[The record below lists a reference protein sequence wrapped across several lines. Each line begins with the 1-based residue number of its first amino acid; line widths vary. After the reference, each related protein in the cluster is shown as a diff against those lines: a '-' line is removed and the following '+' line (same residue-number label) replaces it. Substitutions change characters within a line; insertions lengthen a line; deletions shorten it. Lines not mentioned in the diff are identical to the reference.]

1 MKITFTEVSW
11 SDYLWLQENDKKLL
25 KRVNLLVKD
34 ITRNPFDGI
43 GKPEPLKA
51 NLSGY
56 WSRRINMEKL
66 TAAAA
71 REDFENMVKLVTEEN
86 KVYQIES
93 ARDSAVLI
101 SYKEYESLQETVE
114 LLSIPGLRESL
125 QRSLQQIKNNETYSL
140 DEVLG
145 DID

>member
-1 MKITFTEVSW
+1 
-11 SDYLWLQENDKKLL
+11 
-25 KRVNLLVKD
+25 
-34 ITRNPFDGI
+34 
-43 GKPEPLKA
+43 
-51 NLSGY
+51 
-56 WSRRINMEKL
+56 MEKL

-71 REDFENMVKLVTEEN
+71 REDFENMVKAVTEEN

-93 ARDSAVLI
+93 TEDSAVLM

-114 LLSIPGLRESL
+114 LLSIPGFRESL
-125 QRSLQQIKNNETYSL
+125 QSSLQQIKANETYSL

>member
-1 MKITFTEVSW
+1 
-11 SDYLWLQENDKKLL
+11 
-25 KRVNLLVKD
+25 
-34 ITRNPFDGI
+34 
-43 GKPEPLKA
+43 
-51 NLSGY
+51 
-56 WSRRINMEKL
+56 MEKL

-101 SYKEYESLQETVE
+101 SYKKYESLQETVE

>member
-1 MKITFTEVSW
+1 
-11 SDYLWLQENDKKLL
+11 
-25 KRVNLLVKD
+25 
-34 ITRNPFDGI
+34 
-43 GKPEPLKA
+43 
-51 NLSGY
+51 
-56 WSRRINMEKL
+56 MEKL

-93 ARDSAVLI
+93 ATDSAVLI
-101 SYKEYESLQETVE
+101 SYKEYEGLQETVE
-114 LLSIPGLRESL
+114 LLSIPGFRESI

>member
-1 MKITFTEVSW
+1 
-11 SDYLWLQENDKKLL
+11 
-25 KRVNLLVKD
+25 
-34 ITRNPFDGI
+34 
-43 GKPEPLKA
+43 
-51 NLSGY
+51 
-56 WSRRINMEKL
+56 MEKL

-71 REDFENMVKLVTEEN
+71 RENFENLVKLVTEEN

-93 ARDSAVLI
+93 AKDSAVLI
-101 SYKEYESLQETVE
+101 SYREYESLQETGE
-114 LLSIPGLRESL
+114 LLSIPGFRESI